1 MIRNILLKIK
11 YDGTEFCG
19 WQRQPDVP
27 TVQGEVER
35 VLSILCA
42 EDIEI
47 NGTSRTDAGVHAFGQ
62 EASFLGEFAIPT
74 ENILRAANNLLNP
87 AVQITEVTEM
97 PLGFHAR
104 FDSKG
109 KTYCYKIYNGREKNP
124 FLRNYCYFVDR
135 KLDFEAMNEA
145 AKYIVGTHDFKCF
158 QAAGGQERETTV
170 RTVSSLK
177 LSCNEGFDEGE
188 QRTQNP
194 LSQVGYDMDDNFVSE
209 EDHTL
214 KDDRWFTPKNIVMEI
229 TGDGFLYNMVR
240 IITGTLV
247 DVGLGKLKPEDVKD
261 IISSCDR
268 TRAGHTAPPQ
278 GLYLKEIYY

>member
-19 WQRQPDVP
+19 WQRQPNVP
-27 TVQGEVER
+27 TVQGEIER

-62 EASFLGEFAIPT
+62 QASFLGEFAIPT

-97 PLGFHAR
+97 PIGFHAR

-109 KTYCYKIYNGREKNP
+109 KTYCYKIHNGREKNP

-135 KLDFEAMNEA
+135 ELDFEAMQKA
-145 AKYIVGTHDFKCF
+145 AKFIVGTHDFKCF
-158 QAAGGQERETTV
+158 QAAGGQERDTTV
-170 RTVSSLK
+170 RTVSDLK
-177 LSCNEGFDEGE
+177 LYLSDGYDEGAHRE
-188 QRTQNP
+188 LNP
-194 LSQVGYDMDDNFVSE
+194 LFQVGYAMDDNFVST

-214 KDDRWFTPKNIVMEI
+214 KDERWFASKDIVLEI

-247 DVGLGKLKPEDVKD
+247 DVGLGKLKPEDVEN
-261 IISSCDR
+261 IIKSGDR
-268 TRAGHTAPPQ
+268 TNAGHTAPPQ